1 MTREPQLRQELRAG
15 LEAHDTEL
23 RLALAFC
30 SAPSYW
36 TKERINRFIKT
47 LPISE
52 TLRKGIL
59 KSTRELASRL
69 GPGEQPERIAKT
81 LMSFVKHLRR

>member
-1 MTREPQLRQELRAG
+1 MRQELRSG
-15 LEAHDTEL
+15 LENHDTEL

-30 SAPSYW
+30 SAPKYW
-36 TKERINRFIKT
+36 TKERIEKFLKT

-52 TLRKGIL
+52 LLRKGIL
-59 KSTRELASRL
+59 RSTRDLTRRL
-69 GPGEQPERIAKT
+69 GPGEKPERIAKT